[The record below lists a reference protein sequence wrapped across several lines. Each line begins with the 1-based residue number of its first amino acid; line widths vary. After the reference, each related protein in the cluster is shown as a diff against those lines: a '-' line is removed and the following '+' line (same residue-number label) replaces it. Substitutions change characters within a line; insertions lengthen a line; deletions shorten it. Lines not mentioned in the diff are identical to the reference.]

1 MAHARDRLRELFASR
16 AILHGDFTL
25 ASGKKS
31 TFYINSKLVLFHGE
45 SATLIGEC
53 LHDLTKDLA
62 FDAAGGLEVGAL
74 PLVTSVAMTRHRLG
88 ASPIEG
94 FFVRKQAKDH
104 GSKQRI
110 EGKLPPGSRVIIL
123 DDVLTTGGSAQQAV
137 EVVEEAGAK
146 VVAVVCLVDRKAG
159 AREKFEPKIL
169 FRSIFTLED
178 FGLSSGG

>member
-1 MAHARDRLRELFASR
+1 MSQARDRLRDLFASR

-45 SATLIGEC
+45 SAALIGEC
-53 LHDLTKDLA
+53 LHDLTKDL
-62 FDAAGGLEVGAL
+62 DIQAAGGLEVGAL
-74 PLVTSVAMTRHRLG
+74 PLVTSLAMTRHRHG
-88 ASPIEG
+88 APEIEG
-94 FFVRKQAKDH
+94 FFVRKQPKDH
-104 GSKQRI
+104 GSKQRV
-110 EGKLPPGSRVIIL
+110 EGKLPPGARVVIV

-137 EVVEEAGAK
+137 EIVEQAGAK

-159 AREKFEPKIL
+159 ARELFEPKYI

-178 FGLSSGG
+178 FGLGNKG